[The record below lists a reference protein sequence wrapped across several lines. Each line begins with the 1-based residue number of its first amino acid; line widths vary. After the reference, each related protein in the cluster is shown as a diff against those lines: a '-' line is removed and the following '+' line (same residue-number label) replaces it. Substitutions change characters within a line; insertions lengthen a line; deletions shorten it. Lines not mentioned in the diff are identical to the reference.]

1 MWSLLAAVQASKHQ
15 IKNNFSVYLLCA
27 CIFPGIAVNE
37 SDSKEIRSKHT
48 KTFEDRLSGAKLRL
62 KIKLRDNSIGKH
74 KNKQNQ
80 YDFVIFGLLWAFSCK
95 ILRTRRIR
103 PQNFEIKQLARIF
116 IKSST
121 SRLKSQI
128 YDAFSCNRSCSV
140 RAPFVLRSC
149 CLVFGSKRVF
159 FYRKIEFWCASTLF

>member
-62 KIKLRDNSIGKH
+62 KIKIRDNSIGKH

-80 YDFVIFGLLWAFSCK
+80 YDFVIFGLLAAFSCK

-140 RAPFVLRSC
+140 RAPFVLPC
-149 CLVFGSKRVF
+149 FRVETCS
-159 FYRKIEFWCASTLF
+159 FYRKMEFWCPSTLF